1 MFNHVGPP
9 VEIPELESRTLEQGR
24 FYKLDKVWVPSV
36 TTVIGHQSKAGIL
49 EWQKRV
55 GFHEA
60 EKIRMKSSWRGTKYH
75 NHVEKYL
82 RNEDVEKTQKSEG
95 LTNYLFR
102 SARKDLDRI
111 TDIHLIEAPLYSSKL
126 YLAGRVD
133 CLAHFDNELA
143 VIDFK
148 TTKELKKPEWLENY
162 FVQEM
167 FYAAAYYE
175 LTDIPVTKLIT
186 IMVTPNG
193 EVKVFDKRNK
203 GDYICLLYTS
213 PSPRDGLRSRKP
225 SYA

>member
-95 LTNYLFR
+95 LTNYL
-102 SARKDLDRI
+102 LGLLVRI
-111 TDIHLIEAPLYSSKL
+111 LIVSLISILLKPLFI
-126 YLAGRVD
+126 LASYT
-133 CLAHFDNELA
+133 LLA
-143 VIDFK
+143 VLIA
-148 TTKELKKPEWLENY
+148 L
-162 FVQEM
+162 
-167 FYAAAYYE
+167 
-175 LTDIPVTKLIT
+175 LTLITKL
-186 IMVTPNG
+186 
-193 EVKVFDKRNK
+193 
-203 GDYICLLYTS
+203 L
-213 PSPRDGLRSRKP
+213 
-225 SYA
+225 

>member
-95 LTNYLFR
+95 LTNYL
-102 SARKDLDRI
+102 LGLLVRI
-111 TDIHLIEAPLYSSKL
+111 LIVSLISILLSSLYSSKL

-133 CLAHFDNELA
+133 CLAHFDNEA
-143 VIDFK
+143 CCNRF
-148 TTKELKKPEWLENY
+148 
-162 FVQEM
+162 
-167 FYAAAYYE
+167 
-175 LTDIPVTKLIT
+175 
-186 IMVTPNG
+186 
-193 EVKVFDKRNK
+193 
-203 GDYICLLYTS
+203 
-213 PSPRDGLRSRKP
+213 
-225 SYA
+225 